1 MEIIPEFYTSPLPP
15 CLNGQGKLAEPPAI
29 FCMGQH
35 DLILLLG
42 DLPFLHQFPSFVFH
56 IVLIGA
62 DDIEPDLVLSLGD
75 QLKGIRPQI
84 GDIAAPGAVRKG
96 QLPLIV
102 GKMGIAQGGAVLQFS
117 DREVELLQIIGCEQ
131 AQHGGFIVLPGG
143 DGAVA
148 HTEAIVIFLHR
159 HRVILGAAKAIGIQ
173 RKLLISCVGL
183 PVEGLLLFCEEIGR
197 FAVCLRHQFQSGGSL
212 RGHRVLLQLG
222 LGRGRLR
229 AAVRRGILPGTA
241 GHRKSQQDTAEQKT
255 ESAAEESSA
264 ESTASGNDNKDSSG
278 SGENHT
284 EQSTENTT
292 ENSTEDTTEETQ
304 PTAKCTCKEK
314 CSQYAV
320 DEDCEVCAKDY
331 KECAYIN
338 PSVKITINT
347 PSGWHNDTTKVTVK
361 VEDTIVSGNF
371 TIQTVKAKVGQNG
384 SWTDITE
391 DMYIEISENSTIYVQ
406 VTDQK
411 GKTYEKK
418 RYIKCFDFTKP
429 TLNAAVSDGLLS
441 IQAHDTDSG
450 IKAIYVNG
458 YEFTE
463 HTNGALN
470 IRLQQF
476 DAGYQYF
483 TISAMDNA
491 GNTSEIYKTANP
503 YYTDPENKDS
513 NEKDPAQQL
522 PVDASATKPSSATA
536 QVTEH
541 TKTDVNGNT
550 VSQTGSGTTSSSSA
564 TTKQSPSAGD
574 TSKDADQSSDSQTSE
589 KGKEFYT
596 IQTASEKV
604 FYLVIDRDGEDEK
617 VYFLTEVSENDLL
630 NTTTDNSETLPKNS
644 AALESAIPT
653 KDSAL
658 SNNNADTT
666 GDKTQ
671 GAESVEDSTEDST
684 EDTSEPKENTAKADG
699 SGFTYILMGIAA
711 VAVIGVVYVV
721 KSKKKKEN
729 FIDEDEDEDE
739 LDEDYDYDDEEET
752 EQDSDEAFINGGDD
766 AESVDTDENDN
777 EDNNNENDEEDGE
790 E

>member
-1 MEIIPEFYTSPLPP
+1 MKKKKSSVKAL
-15 CLNGQGKLAEPPAI
+15 
-29 FCMGQH
+29 M
-35 DLILLLG
+35 
-42 DLPFLHQFPSFVFH
+42 S
-56 IVLIGA
+56 
-62 DDIEPDLVLSLGD
+62 LVLS
-75 QLKGIRPQI
+75 
-84 GDIAAPGAVRKG
+84 
-96 QLPLIV
+96 
-102 GKMGIAQGGAVLQFS
+102 
-117 DREVELLQIIGCEQ
+117 
-131 AQHGGFIVLPGG
+131 
-143 DGAVA
+143 
-148 HTEAIVIFLHR
+148 AI
-159 HRVILGAAKAIGIQ
+159 
-173 RKLLISCVGL
+173 
-183 PVEGLLLFCEEIGR
+183 LFCMPIGAF
-197 FAVCLRHQFQSGGSL
+197 FANRTNTIEVH
-212 RGHRVLLQLG
+212 
-222 LGRGRLR
+222 
-229 AAVRRGILPGTA
+229 AE
-241 GHRKSQQDTAEQKT
+241 DTAEQKT
-255 ESAAEESSA
+255 ESAAEEGSA

-284 EQSTENTT
+284 EQSTENTM
-292 ENSTEDTTEETQ
+292 ENSTEGTTEETQ
-304 PTAKCTCKEK
+304 PSAKCTCKEK

-411 GKTYEKK
+411 GKTYEKN

-476 DAGYQYF
+476 DAGYQFF

-491 GNTSEIYKTANP
+491 GNTSEIYKAANP
-503 YYTDPENKDS
+503 YYTDLENKDS
-513 NEKDPAQQL
+513 SEKDPAQQL

-550 VSQTGSGTTSSSSA
+550 VSQTGTSTGTTSSSTGTSA
-564 TTKQSPSAGD
+564 KQSPSTGD
-574 TSKDADQSSDSQTSE
+574 TSSTDQSSDSQTSE

-666 GDKTQ
+666 GEKTQ

-684 EDTSEPKENTAKADG
+684 EDTSEQKEDTAKADG

-739 LDEDYDYDDEEET
+739 LDEDYDYEDEEEN
-752 EQDSDEAFINGGDD
+752 EQSSDEAFLNGGDD
-766 AESVDTDENDN
+766 TVSDAESEDNTEYDN
-777 EDNNNENDEEDGE
+777 EDNNNNDEENGE

>member
-1 MEIIPEFYTSPLPP
+1 MKKK
-15 CLNGQGKLAEPPAI
+15 KLSVKAL
-29 FCMGQH
+29 M
-35 DLILLLG
+35 
-42 DLPFLHQFPSFVFH
+42 S
-56 IVLIGA
+56 
-62 DDIEPDLVLSLGD
+62 LVLS
-75 QLKGIRPQI
+75 
-84 GDIAAPGAVRKG
+84 
-96 QLPLIV
+96 
-102 GKMGIAQGGAVLQFS
+102 
-117 DREVELLQIIGCEQ
+117 
-131 AQHGGFIVLPGG
+131 
-143 DGAVA
+143 
-148 HTEAIVIFLHR
+148 AI
-159 HRVILGAAKAIGIQ
+159 
-173 RKLLISCVGL
+173 
-183 PVEGLLLFCEEIGR
+183 LFCMPAGAF
-197 FAVCLRHQFQSGGSL
+197 FAN
-212 RGHRVLLQLG
+212 
-222 LGRGRLR
+222 R
-229 AAVRRGILPGTA
+229 ANTVEVHAE
-241 GHRKSQQDTAEQKT
+241 DTAEQQT
-255 ESAAEESSA
+255 E
-264 ESTASGNDNKDSSG
+264 
-278 SGENHT
+278 
-284 EQSTENTT
+284 STENTGRTVNTVTPGNGKEENAGDGKT
-292 ENSTEDTTEETQ
+292 EDSTEGAAEGTTEETTEETE
-304 PTAKCTCKEK
+304 PAKCTCTEK
-314 CSQYAV
+314 CSQYEV
-320 DEDCEVCAKDY
+320 DKDCEVCSKYY
-331 KECAYIN
+331 KECAYVN
-338 PSVKITINT
+338 PSVKITIAT
-347 PSGWHNDTTKVTVK
+347 PTGWHNDTTKVHIS
-361 VEDTIVSGNF
+361 VEDTVKSGNF
-371 TIQTVKAKVGQNG
+371 TIQKVQAKVAQNG

-391 DMYIEISENSTIYVQ
+391 DMYVEISENSTIYVQ

-411 GKTYEKK
+411 GKTYEKN

-503 YYTDPENKDS
+503 YYTDPENKNS
-513 NEKDPAQQL
+513 SEKDPAQQL

-564 TTKQSPSAGD
+564 TAKQSPSTGD
-574 TSKDADQSSDSQTSE
+574 TSKDAEQSSDSQTTE

-658 SNNNADTT
+658 SNNYADTT

-684 EDTSEPKENTAKADG
+684 EDTSEPKEDTAKADG

-752 EQDSDEAFINGGDD
+752 EQDSGEAFINGGDD
-766 AESVDTDENDN
+766 TESVDTDENDN
-777 EDNNNENDEEDGE
+777 EDNNNENDEENGAE
-790 E
+790 

>member
-1 MEIIPEFYTSPLPP
+1 MEKK
-15 CLNGQGKLAEPPAI
+15 KLSVKALMSLILSAI
-29 FCMGQH
+29 LFCM
-35 DLILLLG
+35 
-42 DLPFLHQFPSFVFH
+42 PV
-56 IVLIGA
+56 GA
-62 DDIEPDLVLSLGD
+62 FFANRTNTV
-75 QLKGIRPQI
+75 
-84 GDIAAPGAVRKG
+84 
-96 QLPLIV
+96 
-102 GKMGIAQGGAVLQFS
+102 
-117 DREVELLQIIGCEQ
+117 EVHAEDN
-131 AQHGGFIVLPGG
+131 A
-143 DGAVA
+143 
-148 HTEAIVIFLHR
+148 
-159 HRVILGAAKAIGIQ
+159 
-173 RKLLISCVGL
+173 
-183 PVEGLLLFCEEIGR
+183 EE
-197 FAVCLRHQFQSGGSL
+197 
-212 RGHRVLLQLG
+212 
-222 LGRGRLR
+222 
-229 AAVRRGILPGTA
+229 
-241 GHRKSQQDTAEQKT
+241 KT
-255 ESAAEESSA
+255 ESAEN
-264 ESTASGNDNKDSSG
+264 TVTSGNGREEG
-278 SGENHT
+278 SGTDTGEGN
-284 EQSTENTT
+284 T
-292 ENSTEDTTEETQ
+292 ENSTEGTTEGSSEETQ
-304 PTAKCTCKEK
+304 PAAKCTCKEK

-411 GKTYEKK
+411 GKTYEKN

-458 YEFTE
+458 YEFTD

-491 GNTSEIYKTANP
+491 GNISEIYKTANP

-536 QVTEH
+536 QVTDH
-541 TKTDVNGNT
+541 TKTDSNGNT
-550 VSQTGSGTTSSSSA
+550 VSQTGTNSSS
-564 TTKQSPSAGD
+564 TKQSQSTGETD
-574 TSKDADQSSDSQTSE
+574 KNADQSSDEQTSD

-617 VYFLTEVSENDLL
+617 VYFLTEISENDLL

-658 SNNNADTT
+658 SNNN
-666 GDKTQ
+666 GEN
-671 GAESVEDSTEDST
+671 AENKKQETENVEGSTEDDT
-684 EDTSEPKENTAKADG
+684 EETSEPKADTVKTDN
-699 SGFTYILMGIAA
+699 SGFTYIIMGVVA

-729 FIDEDEDEDE
+729 FIDEDEEEDE
-739 LDEDYDYDDEEET
+739 FDEDYDYDDEEEN
-752 EQDSDEAFINGGDD
+752 EQSSDDAFLNGGDD
-766 AESVDTDENDN
+766 TVNDAESEDTTEHDNDI
-777 EDNNNENDEEDGE
+777 DDEENGE